1 MKKQIAQL
9 SKAERE
15 KVEAEYHRMQPGEF
29 DELMSRA
36 KPRRANAINGSA
48 ARSRSKRKNK
58 STEKSARPK
67 TP

>member
-15 KVEAEYHRMQPGEF
+15 KVEAEYHRMKPEEF
-29 DELMSRA
+29 AGLMSRA
-36 KPRRANAINGSA
+36 KPRRANVINGST

-58 STEKSARPK
+58 STEKKRAA
-67 TP
+67 